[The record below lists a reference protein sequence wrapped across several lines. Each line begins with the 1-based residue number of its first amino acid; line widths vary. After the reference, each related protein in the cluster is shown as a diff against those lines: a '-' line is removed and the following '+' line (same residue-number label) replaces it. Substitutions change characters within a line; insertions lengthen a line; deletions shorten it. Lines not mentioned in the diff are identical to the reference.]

1 MPNRKKEVKMK
12 KKSLTFL
19 LCLIASLTALAQS
32 GWISTTRLPGDIRE
46 TIVRRY
52 QADYSISHI
61 QTTKGHYFAWSDNQ
75 TSIILVGIDS
85 SYKVTDFEISGD
97 IVCFCGAYDYG
108 PNMYGFVGWFSIPHL
123 FGGTDNYHIFST
135 SFLTLIQSPD
145 IYTHSHVTAFNDLTI
160 FENIEDQLGR
170 VHIALVGR
178 DAKWRPCVAEL
189 KGFFGTSNW
198 AYTTGASDVSDG
210 TLDQIVATDNY
221 IVAAGAMPDGMSMP
235 LRIFHKTA
243 MFTSYPILG
252 DIMHRYLAS
261 SSQPCSYPTNNY
273 NGFKMTHTNGDTVAT
288 LSLFYDASYLN
299 SDGFVTHIINASGT
313 AYDPDGSPCA
323 SSRIEYNPYGSYA
336 VNRLTY
342 SNTNNILRGLAWS
355 NNPLT
360 GTTSMMGEQAY
371 PFIASKDYFSRI
383 GYYFYHHD
391 NFFSPSGYIAFGR
404 NESTLSELA
413 IIARH
418 LSSTNNSVCGVGISV
433 PTIDGAFYLKNNKS
447 PLTCYSDIFSF
458 DDHVPLSI
466 YELPLIKDCIE
477 N

>member
-1 MPNRKKEVKMK
+1 MK

-19 LCLIASLTALAQS
+19 LCLIASLTTHAQT
-32 GWISTTRLPGDIRE
+32 GWISTTLLPGDIRE
-46 TIVRRY
+46 TIVRQY
-52 QADYSISHI
+52 QADNSISHI

-85 SYKVTDFEISGD
+85 NYKVTDFEISGD

-108 PNMYGFVGWFSIPHL
+108 PVMYGFVGWFSIPHL
-123 FGGTDNYHIFST
+123 LGGTDNYHIFST
-135 SFLTLIQSPD
+135 SFGTALQYSPNYYSFSD
-145 IYTHSHVTAFNDLTI
+145 VAVFKDLTI
-160 FENIEDQLGR
+160 FEDIEDPLNR

-178 DAKWRPCVAEL
+178 DALWRPCVAEL
-189 KGFFGTSNW
+189 KGFFGTGNW
-198 AYTTGASDVSDG
+198 TYTTGASDVSDG

-221 IVAAGAMPDGMSMP
+221 IVAAGAMPDGTSMP
-235 LRIFHKTA
+235 LRIFHKTG
-243 MFTSYPILG
+243 MFTSYPMLG
-252 DIMHRYLAS
+252 DIMHRYIPS
-261 SSQPCSYPTNNY
+261 SSLPCGYPTNNY

-299 SDGFVTHIINASGT
+299 SDGYVTHIINASGA
-313 AYDPDGSPCA
+313 AYDQNGSPCA

-342 SNTNNILRGLAWS
+342 SNTDNILMGLTWS

-391 NFFSPSGYIAFGR
+391 NFFSQSGYIAFGR

-418 LSSTNNSVCGVGISV
+418 LSSTNISVCGVGINV
-433 PTIDGAFYLKNNKS
+433 PTIDGAFLLKNDES
-447 PLTCYSDIFSF
+447 PLTCYSGIFSF
-458 DDHVPLSI
+458 DDLAPLSI
-466 YELPLIKDCIE
+466 FDLPLRKDCIE
-477 N
+477 Y